1 MIAKLFAKQQN
12 KEQNRQKRSKK
23 RVHKTKKRN
32 FGNTNYNN
40 VYWIIIRH

>member
-1 MIAKLFAKQQN
+1 MIAKLFAKQQI
-12 KEQNRQKRSKK
+12 KSKTDRRDLKK